1 MVRRAGNAGGP
12 KSQPS
17 AARLPRIFSAEGP
30 RWARQLAP
38 YECPIRDEL
47 ESAGIRIRL
56 AIESL
61 QKAEINLLEDELS

>member
-1 MVRRAGNAGGP
+1 MVRRAGNAGRP

-17 AARLPRIFSAEGP
+17 AAGLPSIFPAEAS
-30 RWARQLAP
+30 RWVRQLAP

-56 AIESL
+56 TIESL
-61 QKAEINLLEDELS
+61 QKA